1 MKYIDNNEK
10 NNKRKEAKALY
21 IDTLKALDYLDK
33 ICGYQ
38 NPWSLS
44 SDGIEDDDTI
54 NSDYMR
60 FWSGDD

>member
-10 NNKRKEAKALY
+10 NNKNKEAKALY
-21 IDTLKALDYLDK
+21 IDMLKALDYLDK
-33 ICGYQ
+33 IRGYQ
-38 NPWSLS
+38 NPWNLS

>member
-10 NNKRKEAKALY
+10 NNKNKEAKALY
-21 IDTLKALDYLDK
+21 FDMLKAVDYLDK
-33 ICGYQ
+33 VRGYQ

>member
-21 IDTLKALDYLDK
+21 IDMLKALDYLDK
-33 ICGYQ
+33 IRGYQ

>member
-21 IDTLKALDYLDK
+21 IDALKALDYLDK
-33 ICGYQ
+33 IRGYQ

-44 SDGIEDDDTI
+44 SDGIEEDDTI

>member
-33 ICGYQ
+33 IRGYQ
-38 NPWSLS
+38 NSWSLS
-44 SDGIEDDDTI
+44 SDGVEEDDTI